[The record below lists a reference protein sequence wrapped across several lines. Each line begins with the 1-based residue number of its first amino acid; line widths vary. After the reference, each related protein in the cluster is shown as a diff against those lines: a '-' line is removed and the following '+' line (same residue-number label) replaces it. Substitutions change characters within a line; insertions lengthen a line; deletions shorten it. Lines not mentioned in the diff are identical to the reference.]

1 MTGYGR
7 RVVAGGAVAVLA
19 AGLLAGCGESNAS
32 DGSGS
37 GSDSPSL
44 SITSPSEGDTVGGTF
59 TVKWDSSVSLGEPD
73 TGKDHVHVFVD
84 GNANDYTVVGGDSFE
99 VKGLSPGKHTVDVT
113 LQNADHSSAGAE
125 DQVDVT
131 VSSSGGTMSPS
142 ESESEDSGGGGMNY

>member
-7 RVVAGGAVAVLA
+7 RALAGGAVAVLA
-19 AGLLAGCGESNAS
+19 AGLLAGCGNQSTT
-32 DGSGS
+32 GSGS

-44 SITSPSEGDTVGGTF
+44 SITSPSEGDTVGSSF
-59 TVKWDSSVSLGEPD
+59 MVKWDSSVSLGEPD

-99 VKGLSPGKHTVDVT
+99 VKGLSPGEHTVDVT
-113 LQNADHSSAGAE
+113 LQHADHSSAGAD

-131 VSSSGGTMSPS
+131 VSGSGGSMSPS
-142 ESESEDSGGGGMNY
+142 ESDSSGSGGMNY